1 MSMNCCIA
9 QEKDGNAD
17 GLSRLPVLDVPGSTP
32 VPGDIVHLLETRPLP
47 VRHYTLENGQAA
59 LGRECT

>member
-1 MSMNCCIA
+1 MNCCVA
-9 QEKDGNAD
+9 QGKNGNAD

-32 VPGDIVHLLETRPLP
+32 VPGDIVHLLETRRLP